1 MRPIPDSAQVV
12 ASPDLLTTD
21 FGDELVVLNL
31 RDGFY
36 YSLDDLGLH
45 VWRLIQDPL
54 TVLEITAAV
63 TSEYE
68 VDAVHCERDV
78 RVFLDELVGR
88 GLIEIRGGP

>member
-1 MRPIPDSAQVV
+1 MHPIPDSAQVV

-36 YSLDDLGLH
+36 YGLDDLGLRI
-45 VWRLIQDPL
+45 WRLMQAPV
-54 TVLEITAAV
+54 TVRDIRDAV

-68 VDAVHCERDV
+68 VDAARCERDI
-78 RVFLDELVGR
+78 RAFLDELAGR
-88 GLIEIRGGP
+88 GLIEIRGTP

>member
-1 MRPIPDSAQVV
+1 MHPMPDSAKVV

-36 YSLDDLGLH
+36 YSLDDLGIRI
-45 VWRLIQDPL
+45 WRLLQDPV
-54 TVLEITAAV
+54 TVRDIREAV

-68 VDAVHCERDV
+68 VDAVRCERDI
-78 RVFLDELVGR
+78 RSFLDDLAGR
-88 GLIEIRGGP
+88 GLIEVRDAS

>member
-1 MRPIPDSAQVV
+1 MRPIPDSAKVV

-36 YSLDDLGLH
+36 YSLDALGIRI
-45 VWRLIQDPL
+45 WRLIQDPVTL
-54 TVLEITAAV
+54 LDIQEAV

-68 VDAVHCERDV
+68 VDAMRCERDV
-78 RVFLDELVGR
+78 RAFLDELAGR
-88 GLIEIRGGP
+88 GLIEIREGP